1 MMKLKQASTRVDT
14 DLTGI
19 CRHGIAAPR
28 RRFLTP
34 DVQFVQEG
42 RPSVNIDACN
52 KRSANW
58 NRD

>member
-14 DLTGI
+14 GLTGI

-52 KRSANW
+52 KRSAN
-58 NRD
+58 